1 MVLCPNCQVTNGED
15 VALCWNCG
23 QSLKRSWWR
32 RILGVLTGEGPPS
45 GQLPMETQSQGEF
58 DVILQDMGRNKINAI
73 KAVREVTTLGL
84 RDAKELV
91 ESAPAPVKKAV
102 SRSEAERAKDV
113 LETAGS
119 TVKVE

>member
-1 MVLCPNCQVTNGED
+1 MERMAPFAGIVAKALSEAGGEGFWECPY
-15 VALCWNCG
+15 
-23 QSLKRSWWR
+23 WR
-32 RILGVLTGEGPPS
+32 RGSLRSTADGNAE
-45 GQLPMETQSQGEF
+45 QGEF